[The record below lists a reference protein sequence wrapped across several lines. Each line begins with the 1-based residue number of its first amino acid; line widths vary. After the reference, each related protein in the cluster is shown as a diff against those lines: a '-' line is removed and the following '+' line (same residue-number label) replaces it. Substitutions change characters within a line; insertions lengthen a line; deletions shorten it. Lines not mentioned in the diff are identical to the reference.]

1 MGFRGPA
8 LAFVARGRSWA
19 VVGREW
25 CGSGDGGG
33 SGGSGG
39 SGDGGCAGDGS

>member
-25 CGSGDGGG
+25 CGSGGGGG